1 MMTDR
6 EDKWLDAMHGLDA
19 ARRVGWARAYA
30 AEEDVARRKILNQG
44 LLYVMTT
51 LQKAL
56 FLVVGVDGEAP
67 TKVDLIEAIMQTKP
81 DFAWN
86 VLWLHKMLGYK
97 EGELE
102 DTIDTY
108 TDRFVRLDV
117 DRIVLRGFYR
127 WAD

>member
-1 MMTDR
+1 METER

-30 AEEDVARRKILNQG
+30 AEDDLEGQKILAQG
-44 LLYVMTT
+44 LNYILTHVRN
-51 LQKAL
+51 AL
-56 FLVVGVDGEAP
+56 FLAVGVDGEDP
-67 TKVDLIEAIMQTKP
+67 TKVDLIEAIMET
-81 DFAWN
+81 DREYAWN
-86 VLWLHKMLGYK
+86 VNWLCEMLGV
-97 EGELE
+97 ELGELDE
-102 DTIDTY
+102 TIDTH